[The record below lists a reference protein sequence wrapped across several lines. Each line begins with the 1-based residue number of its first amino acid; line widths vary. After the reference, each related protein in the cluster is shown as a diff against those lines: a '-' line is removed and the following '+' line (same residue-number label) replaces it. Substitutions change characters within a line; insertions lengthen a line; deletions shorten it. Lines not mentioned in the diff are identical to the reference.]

1 MEILRI
7 EGGRPL
13 HGSLRVPGSKNA
25 SLAILSS
32 VVLAQD
38 PVVLHNVPNV
48 RDTRVMSDLL
58 ELFGARVEWNG
69 DSISIDCSEIHPAK
83 LDPEVARQI
92 RTSFYLLGPLLAR
105 LGHAAIPAPGGC
117 RIGARPVDFH
127 LNGLGRLGAVIDLDM
142 GEYVGR
148 TDGLK
153 GADLYLDFPSAGA
166 TQHLMATA
174 TMAEGVTVI
183 HNGAIEPEV
192 VVLAEFLNNLGARIE
207 GAGTGIITVTGVSR
221 LHGRPFHIPSDRLQA
236 GTYMLAGAITR
247 GEVTVNG
254 ILPESQS
261 ALTSKLKES
270 GAKVVE
276 GNDWIR
282 VSSDRRL
289 DAINVKTMPYPGF
302 PTDMQQPMAAVLTL
316 ADGVSVVEE
325 TIYESRIGHVPELNR
340 MGAKIRLEGRSAVI
354 TGVEHLKGANL
365 EASDL
370 RAGAALSLAA
380 LAAEGESY
388 IRNVHFIDRGYQ
400 DFESQLRSLGAVI
413 ERIPASES
421 PILEH
426 SEVRP

>member
-1 MEILRI
+1 
-7 EGGRPL
+7 
-13 HGSLRVPGSKNA
+13 
-25 SLAILSS
+25 
-32 VVLAQD
+32 
-38 PVVLHNVPNV
+38 
-48 RDTRVMSDLL
+48 
-58 ELFGARVEWNG
+58 
-69 DSISIDCSEIHPAK
+69 
-83 LDPEVARQI
+83 
-92 RTSFYLLGPLLAR
+92 
-105 LGHAAIPAPGGC
+105 
-117 RIGARPVDFH
+117 
-127 LNGLGRLGAVIDLDM
+127 
-142 GEYVGR
+142 
-148 TDGLK
+148 
-153 GADLYLDFPSAGA
+153 
-166 TQHLMATA
+166 
-174 TMAEGVTVI
+174 
-183 HNGAIEPEV
+183 
-192 VVLAEFLNNLGARIE
+192 
-207 GAGTGIITVTGVSR
+207 
-221 LHGRPFHIPSDRLQA
+221 
-236 GTYMLAGAITR
+236 MLAGAITR